1 MTDNVTKDIVQP
13 HYDEYAS
20 IHLKNIQ
27 NFIVSITKKRADA
40 HKIGMNIDI

>member
-20 IHLKNIQ
+20 IHLQ